1 MKSWF
6 ERKTKAA
13 SLLPVLVLAALFR
26 SIGCLADA
34 ACAAAAASHVQVG
47 RQSFKVEVA
56 TSQATRE
63 RGLSG
68 RPGLPADAG
77 MWFVFPSPGR
87 HGFWMR
93 DMAFAIDL
101 AWIGPDRRVLGVA
114 RLEPCG
120 PYSCPIHYPPAPAAY
135 VLEVGAGRFSGQAGD
150 PVTWTCAP

>member
-1 MKSWF
+1 M
-6 ERKTKAA
+6 TKWA
-13 SLLPVLVLAALFR
+13 SLPPGLLLAVLFR
-26 SIGCLADA
+26 PMGAWPMPPARPLEAT
-34 ACAAAAASHVQVG
+34 HVQVG
-47 RQSFKVEVA
+47 KQSFKVEVA
-56 TSQATRE
+56 TSPATRE

-68 RPGLPADAG
+68 RPSLPADAG

-120 PYSCPIHYPPAPAAY
+120 PHACPIHYPPAPAAY
-135 VLEVGAGRFSGQAGD
+135 VLEVGASRFAGQAGD
-150 PVTWTCAP
+150 PVTWTCTP